1 MLELRR
7 GCDQNALLRKL
18 SQLNGKGPYEGKN
31 VFWFFKT
38 SYRGT
43 FMGSKKNLSNAPS

>member
-18 SQLNGKGPYEGKN
+18 SQINGKGSYEGKN
-31 VFWFFKT
+31 VFGFFGQFK
-38 SYRGT
+38 GIKLL
-43 FMGSKKNLSNAPS
+43 GSKIFLSNAPS